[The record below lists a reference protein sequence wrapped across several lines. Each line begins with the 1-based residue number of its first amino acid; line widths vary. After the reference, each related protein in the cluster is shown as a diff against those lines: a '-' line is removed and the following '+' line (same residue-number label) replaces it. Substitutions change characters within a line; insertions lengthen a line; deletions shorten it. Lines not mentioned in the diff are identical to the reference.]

1 MSHMRNKDHD
11 MVPMVKCPTC
21 RLTLDVMDLTL
32 HYRTCVVQ
40 RIEHENMLK
49 KGKPRSCEICGKHCK
64 SYQSYTSHKLVHK
77 EERRFQCDQCPK
89 TFKQRTA
96 LGIHQKGVHEGR
108 GSQHCH
114 TCGANF
120 KSSSQL
126 AKHRF
131 ELHAQGEIKLCPQ
144 CGHQCYD
151 DRLLKSHMLVH
162 EEKKMD
168 CSYCG
173 KKFRRRKNLVE
184 HERMHTGEKP
194 FSCSICGA
202 GFASIHGVRQHE
214 GGVHKMIGPRGGKPG
229 WGHREKR

>member
-1 MSHMRNKDHD
+1 

-49 KGKPRSCEICGKHCK
+49 KGNPRSCEICGKHCK

-162 EEKKMD
+162 EEKKME

-173 KKFRRRKNLVE
+173 KCSDKEKTWWNMKGCIRGRSRSPAPSVE
-184 HERMHTGEKP
+184 LALHLSMVLGSTRVVCIK
-194 FSCSICGA
+194 
-202 GFASIHGVRQHE
+202 
-214 GGVHKMIGPRGGKPG
+214 
-229 WGHREKR
+229 